1 MTEKELHKLHK
12 TELLELL
19 LEMRSELDRLH
30 EENTAL
36 EEKLEAA
43 SAQRALLEQIL
54 GIVEETAAQVKGIS
68 AQK

>member
-12 TELLELL
+12 TELLEMM
-19 LEMRSELDRLH
+19 LEMRTELDRVR
-30 EENTAL
+30 EENTVLEQKL
-36 EEKLEAA
+36 EETN
-43 SAQRALLEQIL
+43 AQRALLEKIL

>member
-12 TELLELL
+12 TELLEMM
-19 LEMRSELDRLH
+19 LEMRTELDRVR
-30 EENTAL
+30 EENTVLEQKL
-36 EEKLEAA
+36 EETN
-43 SAQRALLEQIL
+43 AQRVLLEKIL

>member
-19 LEMRSELDRLH
+19 LEMRSELDRLR